1 MTLAGNPRFETAL
14 RVVRLSVD
22 PRGIARSLEDA
33 LTAIPDDLRDEVR
46 EQILHDRDVV
56 FLRPHVL
63 TEEGGPRPWAASW
76 DASQGYH
83 WQRLRYYLLDT
94 VGRSAPEIDSLDK
107 SSDAV
112 LRHLEDPRPS
122 GPREF
127 RVQGLVLG
135 YVQSGKTANFS
146 ALIAKAADLGY
157 KLVVVLSGIHNSLR
171 AQTQARLNRELG
183 VTAQGVGLPRV
194 GEQWVAVSTADYN
207 GDFHPG
213 TFDAAVLQ
221 GNERVVMVVKKNASV
236 LNRLVNWMDERVPA
250 DLPVLV
256 IDDEADQASI
266 NTGGN
271 RPSLEDF
278 DLSERDR
285 GAVPEE
291 EELDPSRINA
301 LIRGLLNTFRRV
313 SYVGYTATPFANV
326 LIDPAAIDRVHAHDL
341 YPRDFILSLPRPAGY
356 VGAQELFGREAL
368 AGEDDSIDGLNVVCT
383 VPDWEVGS
391 LVPADKKARETW
403 EPAITD
409 SLRKAL
415 LDFLLASAGKVHRL
429 GDGISSMLIHTTQ
442 RIAQQ
447 NALGH
452 AVGEHLA
459 TIRQGWRYDRP
470 SIREELRHRWDN
482 EFRPV
487 TVEMNAAND
496 AAFESI
502 EDELSSVIQDVRV
515 LVLNSSSTDLLDY
528 DTDPTMKVV
537 LIGGNRLSRGLTLE
551 QLVVSFY
558 VREASNYDTLL
569 QMGRWFG
576 YRVAYA
582 DLTRLWTTQE
592 LYMRFRHLALVEE
605 ELRRQIAVYETHR
618 ITPLRFGPR
627 IRTHPGMK
635 VTALNKQ
642 AAGQHVADSYSN
654 QRIQTTRFRL
664 DDQTWLEANLAASRR
679 FFARLGPPEGPDP
692 EAPDRRPQWRDVPWQ
707 AIERF
712 LTEYQTDSI
721 MSFDAASVARYVHT
735 QATDHA
741 ELTSWTVSIRCA
753 IRPDERLGTVDLH
766 VDGRAEI
773 GCIERSRKV
782 NDQWSIGVLTN
793 PPAAKGALRQGDE
806 EIGLT
811 DAQIEDAR
819 VHYADGDFNT
829 LGDAL
834 RDQRPKENG
843 LLLVYPISRY
853 SKKKKDSTTRLDLFD
868 NPDDGMTVVGLSAV
882 FPFSTSEAT
891 IDYLQGPAGL
901 DTEAED
907 DI

>member
-1 MTLAGNPRFETAL
+1 MTSAGDPRFESAL
-14 RVVRLSVD
+14 RIVRLFIN
-22 PRGIARSLEDA
+22 PGGGLATPLAEA
-33 LTAIPDDLRDEVR
+33 LQHIEEDLRDEVR
-46 EQILHDRDVV
+46 EQIMRDQDVV

-63 TEEGGPRPWAASW
+63 TEEGGPRAWAAGW

-83 WQRLRYYLLDT
+83 WQRLRFYLLDT
-94 VGRSAPEIDSLDK
+94 VGRSAPEIDALDK

-157 KLVVVLSGIHNSLR
+157 KLIVVLSGIHNSLR

-183 VTAQGVGLPRV
+183 VTPDGVGLPNV

-207 GDFHPG
+207 GDFRPG

-221 GNERVVMVVKKNASV
+221 GNERVIMVVKKNASV
-236 LNRLVNWMDERVPA
+236 LNRLVNWMDGRVPA

-285 GAVPEE
+285 GTEREE
-291 EELDPSRINA
+291 DELDPSRINA

-326 LIDPAAIDRVHAHDL
+326 LIDPAAMDRIHAHDL

-356 VGAQELFGREAL
+356 VGAQELFGRDPL
-368 AGEDDSIDGLNVVCT
+368 AGEEDMIDGLNVVCL
-383 VPDWEVGS
+383 VPDWEIGS
-391 LVPADKKARETW
+391 LIPADRRARVAW

-409 SLRKAL
+409 SLHGAL
-415 LDFLLASAGKVHRL
+415 IDYLLATAGKTHRL
-429 GDGISSMLIHTTQ
+429 GDGISSMLVHTTQ

-447 NALGH
+447 NALGEEI
-452 AVGEHLA
+452 ARHLA
-459 TIRQGWRYDRP
+459 TIRQSWRYDRTA
-470 SIREELRHRWDN
+470 IRDELARRWDDG
-482 EFRPV
+482 FRPV
-487 TVEMNAAND
+487 TAGMNAAND
-496 AAFESI
+496 TEFEAI
-502 EDELSSVIQDVRV
+502 EPRLTEVINDVRV
-515 LVLNSSSTDLLDY
+515 LVLNSSSPDLLDY
-528 DTDPTMKVV
+528 DSDPTMKVV
-537 LIGGNRLSRGLTLE
+537 LVGGNRLSRGLTLE
-551 QLVVSFY
+551 QLVVSYY
-558 VREASNYDTLL
+558 VRESSNYDTLL

-576 YRVAYA
+576 YRAAYA

-592 LYMRFRHLALVEE
+592 LYIRFRHLALVEE

-627 IRTHPGMK
+627 IRTHPSMK

-642 AAGQHVADSYSN
+642 GAGRHVADSYSN

-664 DDQTWLEANLAASRR
+664 DDTQWLEENLEATRR
-679 FFARLGPPEGPDP
+679 FFELLGATSEPDP
-692 EAPDRRPQWRDVPWQ
+692 NAPDDRPQWRGVPWQ
-707 AIERF
+707 DVERF
-712 LTEYQTDSI
+712 LTDYQTDSL
-721 MSFDAASVARYVHT
+721 SFDATSVANYIHM
-735 QATDHA
+735 QASSHG
-741 ELTSWTVSIRCA
+741 ELTAWTVSLRCSL
-753 IRPDERLGTVDLH
+753 RPEERLGTVDLH
-766 VDGRAEI
+766 AAGIQEV

-782 NDQWSIGVLTN
+782 DDQWSIGVLTN

-806 EIGLT
+806 EVGLT
-811 DAQIEDAR
+811 DEQIIRAR
-819 VHYADGDFNT
+819 ERYADGDFAT

-834 RDQRPKENG
+834 RDEREVDQG

-853 SKKKKDSTTRLDLFD
+853 SKKKKDSTTRRDLFD
-868 NPDDGMTVVGLSAV
+868 DPDRGTTVIGLAAV
-882 FPFSTSEAT
+882 FPFSSSDAT
-891 IDYLQGPAGL
+891 VDYLQGPAGIAP
-901 DTEAED
+901 EAEE
-907 DI
+907 

>member
-1 MTLAGNPRFETAL
+1 VTSAGNPRFESAL
-14 RVVRLSVD
+14 RIVRLSVD
-22 PRGIARSLEDA
+22 PGGLATPLEAA
-33 LTAIPDDLRDEVR
+33 LQHIPEDLRDEVR
-46 EQILHDRDVV
+46 DQIMRDKDVV
-56 FLRPHVL
+56 FIRPHVL
-63 TEEGGPRPWAASW
+63 TEEGGPRAWAAGW

-94 VGRSAPEIDSLDK
+94 VGRSAPEIDTLDR

-112 LRHLEDPRPS
+112 LRHLEDPRSS

-183 VTAQGVGLPRV
+183 VTVGGVGLPSI
-194 GEQWVAVSTADYN
+194 GEQWVAVSTAHYN
-207 GDFHPG
+207 GDFWPG
-213 TFDAAVLQ
+213 TVDAAVLQ
-221 GNERVVMVVKKNASV
+221 GNERVIMVVKKNASV
-236 LNRLVNWMDERVPA
+236 LNRLVNWMDGRVPG

-278 DLSERDR
+278 DLLERDR
-285 GAVPEE
+285 GAEREE
-291 EELDPSRINA
+291 DELDPSRINA

-356 VGAQELFGREAL
+356 VGAQELFGRDAL
-368 AGEDDSIDGLNVVCT
+368 TGEEDMVDGLNVVRL
-383 VPDWEVGS
+383 VPDCEIGS
-391 LVPADKKARETW
+391 LIPIGKKAREAW

-409 SLRKAL
+409 SLHGAL
-415 LDFLLASAGKVHRL
+415 IDFLLATAGKTHRL
-429 GDGISSMLIHTTQ
+429 GDGISSMLVHTTQ

-447 NALGH
+447 NALGEEI
-452 AVGEHLA
+452 GRHLA
-459 TIRQGWRYDRP
+459 TIRQDWRYDRA
-470 SIREELRHRWDN
+470 SIRHEFSNRWKDD
-482 EFRPV
+482 FRPV

-496 AAFESI
+496 TEFETI
-502 EDELSSVIQDVRV
+502 EAYLTEVINDVRV
-515 LVLNSSSTDLLDY
+515 LVLNSSSPDLLDY
-528 DTDPTMKVV
+528 ASDPSVKVV

-551 QLVVSFY
+551 QLLVSYY
-558 VREASNYDTLL
+558 VREAKNYDTLL

-576 YRVAYA
+576 YRAAYA

-592 LYMRFRHLALVEE
+592 LYVRFRHLALVEE

-627 IRTHPGMK
+627 IRTHPSMR
-635 VTALNKQ
+635 VTAQNKQ
-642 AAGQHVADSYSN
+642 GAGQHVVDSYSN

-664 DDQTWLEANLAASRR
+664 DDTRWLQENLEATRR
-679 FFARLGPPEGPDP
+679 FFEALGPASPLDP
-692 EAPDRRPQWRDVPWQ
+692 GAPDGRPQWRGVPWQ
-707 AIERF
+707 EIERF
-712 LTEYQTDSI
+712 LSEYQTDS
-721 MSFDAASVARYVHT
+721 MSFDAASVGNYIHM
-735 QATDHA
+735 QAAAHG
-741 ELTSWTVSIRCA
+741 ELTAWTVSIRCPL
-753 IRPDERLGTVDLH
+753 RPDERLGSVDLH
-766 VDGRAEI
+766 TTGFREI

-782 NDQWSIGVLTN
+782 DDQWSIGVLTN
-793 PPAAKGALRQGDE
+793 PPAAKGSLRQGDE
-806 EIGLT
+806 EVGLA
-811 DAQIEDAR
+811 DEQIIRAR
-819 VHYADGDFNT
+819 ERYADGEFVT

-834 RDQRPKENG
+834 RDERAVDQG
-843 LLLVYPISRY
+843 LLLVYPISRF
-853 SKKKKDSTTRLDLFD
+853 SKKKKESTTRRDLFD
-868 NPDDGMTVVGLSAV
+868 DPDKGATVIGLAAA
-882 FPFSTSEAT
+882 FPFSASEAT
-891 IDYLQGPAGL
+891 VGYLQGPAGSAV
-901 DTEAED
+901 EVED
-907 DI
+907 DG